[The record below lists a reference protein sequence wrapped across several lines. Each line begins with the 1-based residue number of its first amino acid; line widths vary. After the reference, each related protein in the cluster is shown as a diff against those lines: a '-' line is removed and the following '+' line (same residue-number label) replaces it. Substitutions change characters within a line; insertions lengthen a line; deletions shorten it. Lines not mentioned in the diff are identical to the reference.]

1 MLFWRKIS
9 RFAQGWGAH
18 INVSFLHSRAH
29 TRKEKEKQKQK
40 AYLQP
45 NKLLLG
51 CAVDKSYQS

>member
-18 INVSFLHSRAH
+18 INSAPSFLHSQQQQR
-29 TRKEKEKQKQK
+29 RKEQEKQK

-51 CAVDKSYQS
+51 CVDG